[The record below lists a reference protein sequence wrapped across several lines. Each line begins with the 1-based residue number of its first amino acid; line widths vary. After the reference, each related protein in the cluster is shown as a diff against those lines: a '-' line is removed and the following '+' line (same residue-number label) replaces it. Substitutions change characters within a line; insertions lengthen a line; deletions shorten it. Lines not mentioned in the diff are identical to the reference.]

1 MSVVAAVASR
11 ILDGRP
17 EVMEVAVV
25 AAATRSLDGR
35 LETIEVSGPIARW
48 HY

>member
-1 MSVVAAVASR
+1 MSVVAVVASR
-11 ILDGRP
+11 ILDGRS
-17 EVMEVAVV
+17 EAMEVAVV

-35 LETIEVSGPIARW
+35 LEGIEVSGPIVRW